1 MKASDI
7 HVEHEGD
14 FMRIRFRIDGM
25 LIEYMKTSVKPY
37 KAVVSRIK
45 IMAGL
50 NISEKRLPQDGRIYL
65 NIDNHPIDF
74 RVSTMPTNKYE
85 KVVMRVLDKSN
96 FMASKEELG
105 FGKKDIQIYNE
116 LLSTPYGL
124 ILVVGPTG
132 SGCDKCNNTGYKGRL
147 GVYEMLKITQP
158 IKELIDSEAKEI
170 DILRKAKN
178 MGMRTIKEDVVM
190 KVLSGQTTTDEMLRV
205 TLITA

>member
-1 MKASDI
+1 
-7 HVEHEGD
+7 
-14 FMRIRFRIDGM
+14 
-25 LIEYMKTSVKPY
+25 
-37 KAVVSRIK
+37 
-45 IMAGL
+45 
-50 NISEKRLPQDGRIYL
+50 
-65 NIDNHPIDF
+65 
-74 RVSTMPTNKYE
+74 MPTNKYE
-85 KVVMRVLDKSN
+85 KVVMRVLDKTN

-158 IKELIDSEAKEI
+158 IKDLIDSEAKEI

>member
-1 MKASDI
+1 
-7 HVEHEGD
+7 
-14 FMRIRFRIDGM
+14 
-25 LIEYMKTSVKPY
+25 
-37 KAVVSRIK
+37 
-45 IMAGL
+45 
-50 NISEKRLPQDGRIYL
+50 
-65 NIDNHPIDF
+65 
-74 RVSTMPTNKYE
+74 MPTNKYE

-96 FMASKEELG
+96 FMASKEELC

-124 ILVVGPTG
+124 ILVVGPIG

-158 IKELIDSEAKEI
+158 IKDLIDSEAKEI

-205 TLITA
+205 TLIAA